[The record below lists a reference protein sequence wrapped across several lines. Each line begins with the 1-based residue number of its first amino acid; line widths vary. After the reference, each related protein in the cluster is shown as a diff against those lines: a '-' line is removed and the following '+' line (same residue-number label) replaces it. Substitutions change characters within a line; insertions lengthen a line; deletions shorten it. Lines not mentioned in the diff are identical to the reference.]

1 MSNSKE
7 AQLSSLHQKQQSD
20 EQLMVQIMSHHAPSS
35 AKLAE
40 SALVELHARYSK
52 KLLGYFIKMLNKDVD
67 LAQDF
72 VQEVFLKIMEKKHLF
87 DPEKR
92 FYSWVFAIA
101 SNMCKTAYRHH
112 GKLVEL
118 NTETSKLGVLD
129 ESKLEKKLFLAAL
142 QKSIDELEH
151 YHKTVFVLRYL
162 EHFSLNE
169 IAEITES
176 SLGTVK
182 SRLFYATRKITESL
196 KHYDPSF
203 ETNVFKLN

>member
-1 MSNSKE
+1 MSSIHHKR
-7 AQLSSLHQKQQSD
+7 QSD
-20 EQLMVQIMSHHAPSS
+20 EELMVQIMDHHSHA
-35 AKLAE
+35 
-40 SALVELHARYSK
+40 ALVELHARYSK

-72 VQEVFLKIMEKKHLF
+72 VQELFLKIMEKKHLF
-87 DPEKR
+87 DPDKR

-112 GKLVEL
+112 GRVVEL
-118 NTETSKLGVLD
+118 NTESVRLAAEDDNVY
-129 ESKLEKKLFLAAL
+129 EKKLFLGAL

-196 KHYDPSF
+196 KHFDPSF
-203 ETNVFKLN
+203 DTHIFKLN